1 MLIECLGPPP
11 DGNPAEGLTL
21 QREGTAMRAT
31 KKFKLSIREAPQLY
45 DALFIGLDGG
55 ALGEV
60 VAKASPAGRRA
71 IEKLFPNARI
81 AWREL
86 DAAER
91 PYLPQDWR
99 EFTFV
104 VPWLLQ
110 HAPDHKLCLDLLAL
124 KPIDQFSPDDFAFLL
139 LISTRE
145 QGVRVALYSDAE
157 HGFVEFPAPSQH
169 N

>member
-1 MLIECLGPPP
+1 
-11 DGNPAEGLTL
+11 
-21 QREGTAMRAT
+21 MRAPKT
-31 KKFKLSIREAPQLY
+31 FKLSIREVSQLY
-45 DALFIGLDGG
+45 DALFIGLDGD

-99 EFTFV
+99 EFNFI

-124 KPIDQFSPDDFAFLL
+124 KPIDQFNSDDFAFVMM
-139 LISTRE
+139 ISTSE
-145 QGVRVALYSDAE
+145 QGVRVALFSAE
-157 HGFVEFPAPSQH
+157 SGFEEFPGPSQR

>member
-1 MLIECLGPPP
+1 MLIERFGPPP

-31 KKFKLSIREAPQLY
+31 KTFKLSIREAPQLY
-45 DALFIGLDGG
+45 DALFIGLDGD

-71 IEKLFPNARI
+71 IGKLFPNARI

-86 DAAER
+86 DAAVQ
-91 PYLPQDWR
+91 PYLPKDWR

-104 VPWLLQ
+104 VPSLLQ
-110 HAPDHKLCLDLLAL
+110 LPGHKLLLDLLAL
-124 KPIDQFSPDDFAFLL
+124 KPVDQLDPDDFAFVLT
-139 LISTRE
+139 ISTSN
-145 QGVRVALYSDAE
+145 QGVRAALFSAE
-157 HGFVEFPAPSQH
+157 HGFLGFPGPPSQR

>member
-1 MLIECLGPPP
+1 MLKRLGPPP
-11 DGNPAEGLTL
+11 DGNPVEGLTL

-31 KKFKLSIREAPQLY
+31 KTFKLAIRDVSQQY
-45 DALFIGLDGG
+45 DALFIGLDGD

-60 VAKASPAGRRA
+60 VAKASPAGQRA
-71 IEKLFPNARI
+71 IEKLFPNGCI

-86 DAAER
+86 DAADR
-91 PYLPQDWR
+91 PYLPQDWC
-99 EFTFV
+99 EFDFS

-124 KPIDQFSPDDFAFLL
+124 KPIDKLGPDDFAFVMM
-139 LISTRE
+139 ISTRE
-145 QGVRVALYSDAE
+145 QGVRAALFSAE
-157 HGFVEFPAPSQH
+157 RGFLEFPAPSQR